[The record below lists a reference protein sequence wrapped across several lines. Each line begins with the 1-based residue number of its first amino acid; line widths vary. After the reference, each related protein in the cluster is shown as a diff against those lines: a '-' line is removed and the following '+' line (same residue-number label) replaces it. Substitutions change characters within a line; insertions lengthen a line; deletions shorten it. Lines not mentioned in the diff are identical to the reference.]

1 MNEGSE
7 SLRAVR
13 VRTRTTAADAHTL
26 LAGAL
31 VGVREF
37 AGGRRLMARPRGR
50 GGGAIP
56 ALRSRLIGKRD
67 PQRPTDAYSAAAR
80 VAFSSMAELA
90 TVTLL
95 INGEECSLELDTRTS

>member
-37 AGGRRLMARPRGR
+37 AGGA
-50 GGGAIP
+50 
-56 ALRSRLIGKRD
+56 ALDGSTTRSRRTRD
-67 PQRPTDAYSAAAR
+67 SGAQ
-80 VAFSSMAELA
+80 VAFDREARSSA
-90 TVTLL
+90 
-95 INGEECSLELDTRTS
+95 SD